1 MSIKRKQKQ
10 EDGPDSKNMFDS
22 FKKIFRGNPK
32 INKLNR
38 VVSHKPH
45 TSPINNS
52 SLRRRPRSQSEPD
65 LLSDS
70 LIVDSTDVKL
80 ETFTTKSMFIDENSL
95 KCRSFDNFDLQL
107 AKSCPS
113 KAAKRLGLDKE
124 EPTFQVKPKE
134 QLGGGSFKGK
144 KSETGH
150 RSSKRFSM
158 KSKEK
163 EPKEN
168 RVLQMEAVEMPA
180 NVSSKAAKTLG
191 IQPVDV
197 PSKAAKTLGISHSQ
211 YDSRADK
218 LTTEDF
224 LRKIGAFASEKGKP
238 SQKELRK
245 QITSP
250 ILVSHRTKT
259 SNKSAADVST
269 NALLRKLVQLSPTDQ
284 MRNSTSRQLMTKTQS
299 EVSLAVSRK
308 RRMETR
314 SEETVSTSS
323 SSKLDLSGEEEVE
336 RRQYRDSNLPSPGS
350 EKRTLPRPNS
360 LIVSTTPHSQAN
372 CKSSKSLLITDH
384 RTIKSAFEINK
395 ETASSSEKPDV
406 QAFPRQLPALRNLQ
420 LNQKKLLKK
429 CQSES
434 GLAIPSNSKRPAKE
448 FSPVHNRNTI
458 MMMPSRKLSGGEET
472 PAIMLTPA
480 PTVVKLFKKAS
491 LGDVLRGRNKGV
503 SAVAA
508 T

>member
-1 MSIKRKQKQ
+1 MSHVTYYIPLDMSIKRKQKQ
-10 EDGPDSKNMFDS
+10 EDGTDSKNMFDS

-45 TSPINNS
+45 ASPINNN

-65 LLSDS
+65 LMSDS
-70 LIVDSTDVKL
+70 LILDSTDVKL
-80 ETFTTKSMFIDENSL
+80 ETFTTKSLFIDETPL
-95 KCRSFDNFDLQL
+95 KCRSFDNFNQQL
-107 AKSCPS
+107 AEQCPS

-124 EPTFQVKPKE
+124 EPIFQVKLKDKKD
-134 QLGGGSFKGK
+134 QLGGGSFKSK
-144 KSETGH
+144 KSDTSH

-158 KSKEK
+158 KLKDK

-168 RVLQMEAVEMPA
+168 RVLHMEAVEMPA

-191 IQPVDV
+191 IQAVDV
-197 PSKAAKTLGISHSQ
+197 PCKAAKTLGISSAQH
-211 YDSRADK
+211 DSRADK

-250 ILVSHRTKT
+250 MLVSHRTK
-259 SNKSAADVST
+259 SSHKSATDVST

-284 MRNSTSRQLMTKTQS
+284 SRNSSSRPLMTKTQS

-323 SSKLDLSGEEEVE
+323 SNKLELTGEEKVE
-336 RRQYRDSNLPSPGS
+336 RRPCRDRTLPSPGS
-350 EKRTLPRPNS
+350 EKRTLPQ
-360 LIVSTTPHSQAN
+360 PHSLANSTASLSQAD
-372 CKSSKSLLITDH
+372 CKSNKTLLITDH
-384 RTIKSAFEINK
+384 RTIKPAFESKKDI
-395 ETASSSEKPDV
+395 ASSSEKSDV
-406 QAFPRQLPALRNLQ
+406 QEFPRQLPALRNLQ

-434 GLAIPSNSKRPAKE
+434 GLLIPNSTK
-448 FSPVHNRNTI
+448 
-458 MMMPSRKLSGGEET
+458 
-472 PAIMLTPA
+472 
-480 PTVVKLFKKAS
+480 
-491 LGDVLRGRNKGV
+491 
-503 SAVAA
+503 
-508 T
+508 